1 MRLPSLLFAFWLAAA
16 GAYARAV
23 EVAPRISDREII
35 EALTELKAG
44 QKALAEQMDQRFA
57 AMQAQMDQRFAAM
70 QAQMEQRFA
79 AMQAQM
85 EQRFAAMQAQMEQRF
100 ATLEAVMDQ
109 RFAAVDQRFAAID
122 QRFASVDQR
131 FDSLEKRLDFIQH
144 LLLALIAGV
153 FGLIG
158 FVVWD
163 RYSTLRPMDLRIRR
177 LEEDL
182 ERDLELKSPEGSRL
196 TRLVHALR
204 ELAKTDP
211 KIAAILKDFHLL

>member
-1 MRLPSLLFAFWLAAA
+1 MFTLNTLALSLLIAAISTNA
-16 GAYARAV
+16 LAV

-44 QKALAEQMDQRFA
+44 QRALAEQMDQRFSA
-57 AMQAQMDQRFAAM
+57 IQAQMDQRFSAMQAQMDQRFA
-70 QAQMEQRFA
+70 
-79 AMQAQM
+79 
-85 EQRFAAMQAQMEQRF
+85 
-100 ATLEAVMDQ
+100 T
-109 RFAAVDQRFAAID
+109 VDQHFTA
-122 QRFASVDQR
+122 VDQR
-131 FDSLEKRLDFIQH
+131 FDSLEKRLDFIQN

-196 TRLVHALR
+196 TRLIHALR
-204 ELAKTDP
+204 ELAKTDQR
-211 KIAAILKDFHLL
+211 IEAILKEFHLL

>member
-1 MRLPSLLFAFWLAAA
+1 MGFANLLRVGGVLLAVPLAAQ
-16 GAYARAV
+16 AV

-35 EALTELKAG
+35 EALAELKAG
-44 QKALAEQMDQRFA
+44 QKALADKIADLQTQMDRRFA
-57 AMQAQMDQRFAAM
+57 ALE
-70 QAQMEQRFA
+70 AQMEQRFA
-79 AMQAQM
+79 VVDQRFAALEVQM
-85 EQRFAAMQAQMEQRF
+85 EQRFA
-100 ATLEAVMDQ
+100 VVDQ
-109 RFAAVDQRFAAID
+109 RFAAVDQRFAAVE
-122 QRFASVDQR
+122 QRFTAVDQR
-131 FDSLEKRLDFIQH
+131 FDGLEKRLDFIQN

-196 TRLVHALR
+196 TRLIHALR
-204 ELAKTDP
+204 ELAKTDQRL
-211 KIAAILKDFHLL
+211 AELLKDFHLL

>member
-1 MRLPSLLFAFWLAAA
+1 MRLFFSLVLTLSALAAH
-16 GAYARAV
+16 AV

-35 EALTELKAG
+35 EALAELKAG
-44 QKALAEQMDQRFA
+44 QKMLADKMDQRFA
-57 AMQAQMDQRFAAM
+57 AIDQRFADM
-70 QAQMEQRFA
+70 QAQIEQRFA
-79 AMQAQM
+79 AMQAQI
-85 EQRFAAMQAQMEQRF
+85 E
-100 ATLEAVMDQ
+100 Q

-122 QRFASVDQR
+122 QRFADMQAQIEQRFVAVDQRFSAMDQRFVAVDQR
-131 FDSLEKRLDFIQH
+131 FDSLEKRLDFIQN

-182 ERDLELKSPEGSRL
+182 ERDLELKSAEGSRL
-196 TRLVHALR
+196 TRLIHALR
-204 ELAKTDP
+204 ELAKTDERL
-211 KIAAILKDFHLL
+211 AAILKDFRLL

>member
-1 MRLPSLLFAFWLAAA
+1 MFTLNTLALSLLIAAISTNA
-16 GAYARAV
+16 LAV

-44 QKALAEQMDQRFA
+44 QRALAEQMDQRFSA
-57 AMQAQMDQRFAAM
+57 IQAQMDQRFSAMQAQIDQRFATVDQRFAAMEAQMDQRFSAMQAQMDQRFA
-70 QAQMEQRFA
+70 
-79 AMQAQM
+79 
-85 EQRFAAMQAQMEQRF
+85 
-100 ATLEAVMDQ
+100 T
-109 RFAAVDQRFAAID
+109 VDQHFTA
-122 QRFASVDQR
+122 VDQR
-131 FDSLEKRLDFIQH
+131 FDSLEKRLDFIQN

-196 TRLVHALR
+196 TRLIHALR
-204 ELAKTDP
+204 ELAKTDQR
-211 KIAAILKDFHLL
+211 IEAILKEFHLL